1 MCFFFFKYSH
11 PCRKV
16 FLTQL
21 SLSRVTCCWWNIHP
35 LLLRLIYMQENSISP
50 KPELFYLIKFFFLR
64 LLLTSFWWC
73 LHLPQAP
80 GSRRGYTTSR
90 TCFLHFP
97 KMPRG
102 NFQRTDADFSQW
114 NKAGK
119 CVKLRALCSEH
130 NMFCYSHIKKKKS
143 NEGCKVLDVLT

>member
-1 MCFFFFKYSH
+1 MWVVFFFQYPH

-16 FLTQL
+16 FLTWL
-21 SLSRVTCCWWNIHP
+21 TRVTCCLHWWNIHS
-35 LLLRLIYMQENSISP
+35 LLLRLIYMQKKKQKTTTSRPNRSYCI
-50 KPELFYLIKFFFLR
+50 LFLR

-90 TCFLHFP
+90 TGFLHFP
-97 KMPRG
+97 KMPHG

-119 CVKLRALCSEH
+119 CVKLRALCSKH
-130 NMFCYSHIKKKKS
+130 NMFCYSHIKKKKKKS
-143 NEGCKVLDVLT
+143 LMRVAKF